1 MKKMIAMMVAGGMFA
16 FGAIGCGPSAS
27 SPTSSHVGNDVGNKE
42 AKTTTGKI
50 TAVSG
55 DSITVKGTDGKE
67 AKFSV
72 PTSVTPTLD
81 GKDVKLSDLKD
92 GQPATVTQKG
102 DLVTKVEAKK
112 E

>member
-27 SPTSSHVGNDVGNKE
+27 SPNSSHVGTDVNNKE
-42 AKTTTGKI
+42 SKETTGKI

-72 PTSVTPTLD
+72 PTTVTPKLD
-81 GKDVKLSDLKD
+81 SKDVKLSDLKE
-92 GQPATVTQKG
+92 GQVATVTKKG
-102 DLVTKVEAKK
+102 DLVTGVEAKK